1 MRQCQSYDA
10 DESRDQLGPNQACTL
25 FGAKSGSNIISGV
38 DYIAAGY
45 GLDVNDLW
53 RRNLPVLIG
62 FFLLFQLTQILVL
75 EFVPVSPRQLNV
87 PNWWL
92 TVYQQ
97 YGLDLSIN
105 IFTKETEEIKQRNA
119 ELREKKLQRD
129 EKAAS
134 RGNIHTP
141 EKRRR

>member
-1 MRQCQSYDA
+1 MGQCRSYDV

-53 RRNLPVLIG
+53 RGNLPVLIG

-75 EFVPVSPRQLNV
+75 AKFVPVSPRQLNV
-87 PNWWL
+87 SNRLL

-97 YGLDLSIN
+97 YGLDLSVN

-119 ELREKKLQRD
+119 ELREKKLQRY
-129 EKAAS
+129 
-134 RGNIHTP
+134 
-141 EKRRR
+141 

>member
-1 MRQCQSYDA
+1 MGQCRSYDA

-25 FGAKSGSNIISGV
+25 FGAKSGSNIISGA

-75 EFVPVSPRQLNV
+75 EFVPVSSRQLKVSNRL
-87 PNWWL
+87 L

-97 YGLDLSIN
+97 YGLDLSVN

-119 ELREKKLQRD
+119 QLREKKHQRD
-129 EKAAS
+129 KKAPTH
-134 RGNIHTP
+134 GNIHTP
-141 EKRRR
+141 AKRRR

>member
-1 MRQCQSYDA
+1 MGQCRSYDV

-53 RRNLPVLIG
+53 RGNLPVLIG

-75 EFVPVSPRQLNV
+75 AKFVPVSPRQLNV
-87 PNWWL
+87 SNRLL

-97 YGLDLSIN
+97 YGLDLSVN
-105 IFTKETEEIKQRNA
+105 IFTKETEEIKRRNA
-119 ELREKKLQRD
+119 ELREKKLQRY
-129 EKAAS
+129 
-134 RGNIHTP
+134 
-141 EKRRR
+141 